1 MRNNDHA
8 FGRSGPARPGQDA
21 RRFGATRPG
30 PLDGSWVPCGWAV
43 LLFVAFTFSLVL
55 FAVLVAVG
63 LTVWAYLWW
72 KTRALRQHLRE
83 QMGEPMAE
91 AAGRSPPGGRDRRRS
106 DPRLAL
112 ARDLGLSRTNQF
124 L

>member
-1 MRNNDHA
+1 MQDDQPRFDD
-8 FGRSGPARPGQDA
+8 SGPARLGRDA

-30 PLDGSWVPCGWAV
+30 PLGRLLAAMMWAV

-63 LTVWAYLWW
+63 LIVWAYLWW

-83 QMGEPMAE
+83 QMGEAMREPA
-91 AAGRSPPGGRDRRRS
+91 RQTPPGERVIEGEVIRD
-106 DPRLAL
+106 
-112 ARDLGLSRTNQF
+112 
-124 L
+124 

>member
-1 MRNNDHA
+1 M
-8 FGRSGPARPGQDA
+8 
-21 RRFGATRPG
+21 
-30 PLDGSWVPCGWAV
+30 LWAV

-91 AAGRSPPGGRDRRRS
+91 AAGRSPPGGRVIEGEVI
-106 DPRLAL
+106 
-112 ARDLGLSRTNQF
+112 RD
-124 L
+124 